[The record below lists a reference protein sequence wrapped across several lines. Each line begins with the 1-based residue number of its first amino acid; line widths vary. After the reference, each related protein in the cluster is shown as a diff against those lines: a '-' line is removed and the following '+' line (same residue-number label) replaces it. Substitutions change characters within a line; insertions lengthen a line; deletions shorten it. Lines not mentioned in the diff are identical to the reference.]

1 MTLESQPPRRWT
13 RRLGHNG
20 HADES
25 VVTAS
30 LEVPPQ
36 CISSSVIL
44 CLQSGVYYLP
54 SFSSY
59 YESTE
64 HTR

>member
-36 CISSSVIL
+36 CIS
-44 CLQSGVYYLP
+44 
-54 SFSSY
+54 
-59 YESTE
+59 
-64 HTR
+64 